1 MTLERLD
8 DLGHRELR
16 GFDFAL
22 INPLRVPDARAS
34 GLRTVPLSNSAF
46 KAQLHLCPL
55 LLPLARTDDDGIV
68 RLLERNDEQIKE
80 TGQPLFCA
88 LLASDEQSEA
98 LAARLGSRMVLAI
111 PDGRNVWL
119 RFHDPRI
126 FSALSWWLDAEQVAC
141 LLGHIRVWAWYEP
154 RDARWH
160 QLDRR
165 SEPREQRL
173 KLSAEQ
179 WARLDRQPLVNR
191 SLKAL
196 DIRPP
201 FEEPLRS
208 LVERIDE
215 HLCRAI
221 SSGLTEDA
229 DLSLF
234 AARTERHGEAW
245 IRHPVAADALR
256 TAIERSRTL
265 AEGLKDLGDSGIERW
280 ISAAAGHM
288 EEHA

>member
-22 INPLRVPDARAS
+22 INQLRVSDAGAF
-34 GLRTVPLSNSAF
+34 GLRTVPLSNAVF
-46 KAQLHLCPL
+46 KGQLHLCPL
-55 LLPLARTDDDGIV
+55 LLPLAQTDDDGIV
-68 RLLERNDEQIKE
+68 RLLERNDEQVKE

-88 LLASDEQSEA
+88 LLASDEQSGA
-98 LAARLGSRMVLAI
+98 LAARLGSRMVLAG

-126 FSALSWWLDAEQVAC
+126 FSALSWWLDAQQTAC
-141 LLGHIRVWAWYEP
+141 LLGHIRAWAWYEP

-165 SEPREQRL
+165 YEPGVVRL

-179 WARLDRQPLVNR
+179 WARLERQPLVNR
-191 SLKAL
+191 TLKAL
-196 DIRPP
+196 NIRPP
-201 FEEPLRS
+201 FQESLRS
-208 LVERIDE
+208 LVERIDA
-215 HLCRAI
+215 HLCRAK

-234 AARTERHGEAW
+234 AARTEQQGDAW
-245 IRHPVAADALR
+245 IKDPVAADALR
-256 TAIERSRTL
+256 TAIQGTRTL
-265 AEGLKDLGDSGIERW
+265 AAGLRNIGDSGIQRG
-280 ISAAAGHM
+280 IRAGAGHM